1 MKPNCLFIV
10 NGLGMGNSTRCF
22 AIMEHLHD
30 RGASIHVLT
39 SGNGLEFFQD
49 KKQVTS
55 LSPMASFYYAVSRG
69 RISAWHTVASLR
81 VLAQRA
87 REKKAQLEKVLS
99 AIRPDVAVIDSEYTV
114 GPLRQRA
121 IPVVG
126 LNNSEIV
133 VSEYLR
139 ATNNPSSV
147 RSHFWCIEFGDYL
160 FHRHFCDLVLSS
172 APLPTPTRHARFK
185 RIGLIFRRSLL
196 SQIPSA
202 TPRPFVRPREVRNIL
217 FMLSGSIHA
226 PPVSFDTSSFPFHI
240 DVVGQSGESKGDVV
254 FHGRL
259 MNNIEL
265 LMKADALVVNGGY
278 SAFSEAVALGKPTVI
293 IPIAGHA
300 EQLVNARFVE
310 QLGCGFIASDTTV
323 MDRIEACYEA
333 NEWPGLKPRSENLQL
348 DGATQAADAI
358 LALAERRS

>member
-1 MKPNCLFIV
+1 MKTECLFIV

-55 LSPMASFYYAVSRG
+55 LTPMPSFFYAVKHG
-69 RISAWHTVASLR
+69 RISAWQTIASLR

-87 REKKAQLEKVLS
+87 REKKAQLEKLLS
-99 AIRPDVAVIDSEYTV
+99 AIRPDVAVLDSEYIV
-114 GPLRQRA
+114 GPCHRRH

-126 LNNSEIV
+126 LNNSEVV

-139 ATNNPSSV
+139 APYNPPSV
-147 RSHFWCIEFGDYL
+147 RSQFWCIEFSDYL
-160 FHRHFCDLVLSS
+160 FHRSCCDLVLSS
-172 APLPTPTRHARFK
+172 APLPTPPRHPRFK
-185 RIGLIFRRSLL
+185 RIGLIFRRTLL
-196 SQIPSA
+196 PEILLAANKPL
-202 TPRPFVRPREVRNIL
+202 VRPRQLKNLL
-217 FMLSGSIHA
+217 FMFSGSIHA
-226 PPVSFDTSSFPFHI
+226 SPLSFAKSRFPFHI

-254 FHGRL
+254 FHGRV
-259 MNNIEL
+259 MDNIEL

-293 IPIAGHA
+293 MPVAGHA
-300 EQLVNARFVE
+300 EQLVNARFLE
-310 QLGCGFIASDTTV
+310 QLGAGFIASDTTV

-333 NEWPGLKPRSENLQL
+333 NEWLGLKPRPKDLQL
-348 DGATQAADAI
+348 DGATQAAAAI
-358 LALAERRS
+358 LALAEKRS